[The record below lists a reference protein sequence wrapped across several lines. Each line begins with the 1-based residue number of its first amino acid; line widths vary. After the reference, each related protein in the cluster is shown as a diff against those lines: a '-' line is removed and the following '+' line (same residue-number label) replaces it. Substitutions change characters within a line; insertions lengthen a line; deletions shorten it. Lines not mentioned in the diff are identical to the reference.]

1 MGWDDAEWHESKQV
15 AMKSEYSLES
25 GSDKNTSR
33 YELSNT
39 DDPLQVIPVISEQ
52 ATVQKRKSTTGS
64 VAIRKSVHER
74 TEVVDP
80 ALQADEVKVERVAV
94 NRIVEAPVP
103 VRQEGDTTI
112 ISLLEEV
119 LVVEKRLVVREEVH
133 ITRVHKEIHDP
144 QEVQLREEHVEI
156 VRTPH
161 SDPASS

>member
-1 MGWDDAEWHESKQV
+1 
-15 AMKSEYSLES
+15 MKSKHSL
-25 GSDKNTSR
+25 DKGAGKDISR
-33 YELSNT
+33 YQVSNNQVSNNNE
-39 DDPLQVIPVISEQ
+39 PLQVIPVVAEEP
-52 ATVQKRKSTTGS
+52 TVQKRKRTTGS

-80 ALQADEVKVERVAV
+80 ALQAEEVKIERVAV
-94 NRIVEAPVP
+94 NRIVEGPVP

-133 ITRVHKEIHDP
+133 ITRLHKEVHAP

-156 VRTPH
+156 VRTPRT
-161 SDPASS
+161 DPASS

>member
-1 MGWDDAEWHESKQV
+1 
-15 AMKSEYSLES
+15 MKIEYSLDD
-25 GSDKNTSR
+25 GTDKDTAR
-33 YELSNT
+33 YQLDST
-39 DDPLQVIPVISEQ
+39 DAPLHVIPVVAEE
-52 ATVQKRKSTTGS
+52 ATVQKRKRTTGS

-80 ALQADEVKVERVAV
+80 ALQSEEVTVERVSI

-119 LVVEKRLVVREEVH
+119 LVVEKRLMLREEVR

-161 SDPASS
+161 SDPPSS